1 MLELLDTLK
10 ERNSHKGN
18 GHFRIYGT
26 LTIGHALHPG
36 VQRVQSWPFKDMH
49 YHGSN
54 RQDFVFIRPP
64 GIEEGGFTLRPDNVW
79 YCKVLLLFSIQ
90 AQTDQNGSTEEFQ
103 CAFVSVLEPLAERS
117 PDALRSCTSVVH
129 WSCTS
134 SIRRFPLSTS
144 FPYNP
149 YWANFPWF
157 LWETLGPFLSSLL
170 HAHGLSVR
178 LLLKNS
184 TRGLTVTLQRVLA
197 MAAVSGI
204 LIPLPWDGPVMIEVD
219 DWSNTSIFE

>member
-10 ERNSHKGN
+10 ESNSHKGN

-90 AQTDQNGSTEEFQ
+90 AQTDQNSSTEEFQ

-117 PDALRSCTSVVH
+117 PDRFKELRKRGSLVLYELDPKVPLVYVVPIQSILGKLPLVPVGDTGTIPFEPSARTRAEREALAEEFYQGAYCDSAKGSGDGCHLWHV
-129 WSCTS
+129 
-134 SIRRFPLSTS
+134 TS
-144 FPYNP
+144 F
-149 YWANFPWF
+149 A
-157 LWETLGPFLSSLL
+157 LGWS
-170 HAHGLSVR
+170 R
-178 LLLKNS
+178 
-184 TRGLTVTLQRVLA
+184 
-197 MAAVSGI
+197 
-204 LIPLPWDGPVMIEVD
+204 D
-219 DWSNTSIFE
+219 D